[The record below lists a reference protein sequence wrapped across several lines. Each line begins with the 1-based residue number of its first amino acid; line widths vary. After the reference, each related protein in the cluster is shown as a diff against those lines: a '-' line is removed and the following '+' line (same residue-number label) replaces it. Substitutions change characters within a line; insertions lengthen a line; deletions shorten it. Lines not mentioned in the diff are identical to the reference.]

1 MYNFEGDKNEAI
13 LTGRIVSM
21 IQTNDGQN
29 GGLYLTLDCGRKNY
43 PKVFVNENVLGNKKD
58 ALFPG
63 AVVSIS
69 ANLQHSHRKE
79 GKLSFG
85 VWADEIEIFYEDME
99 SLPLFSRVF
108 YISGKIKSIKE
119 KKNHLNQLHI
129 VILLEC
135 HNNGRMALVPITVFN
150 PKWMPKVDDYF
161 QCCGEIETWKRQDE
175 KGNTRYF
182 ESYVAKSYI

>member
-85 VWADEIEIFYEDME
+85 VWANEIEIFYEDME

-119 KKNHLNQLHI
+119 KKNHSNQLHI
-129 VILLEC
+129 VILLE
-135 HNNGRMALVPITVFN
+135 VTITAE
-150 PKWMPKVDDYF
+150 WH
-161 QCCGEIETWKRQDE
+161 
-175 KGNTRYF
+175 
-182 ESYVAKSYI
+182 